1 MPSIVQEPWK
11 KEPSTSSSQPARHA
25 SKKEMRASFT
35 LSDEDSPEQL
45 DDEDEDDEDDE
56 ELNPL
61 DEEKQSQRRISES
74 HMEIIA
80 LCKKPRDSGRKKMRP
95 SFIKG
100 GPALEDFKKQYKDVL
115 NSSGDDKRTLL
126 HHLAKR
132 ITKSLLPLLRWLL
145 NTYPDLILRTDS
157 EDHTALYTAMSS
169 LNAIFVEYV
178 CEYSEKKVEAL
189 QQNGIDGTCLH
200 KALELGSSEVSIMKA
215 VDRIIQELK
224 KPRDTQRQG
233 DGEASSILKNV
244 LCKRDKKGNTPLHVA
259 LTTIASYH
267 ARRDQSASASVTLLE
282 TNLRSIVTLAI
293 EVIKEHPETMYE
305 RNKETKSPYDCLG
318 PAKEMEVCTEM
329 LEEMKKG
336 IMRKF
341 SHDEVI
347 NLLYA
352 DGGNGM

>member
-1 MPSIVQEPWK
+1 M
-11 KEPSTSSSQPARHA
+11 
-25 SKKEMRASFT
+25 
-35 LSDEDSPEQL
+35 LSDEESPEQL

-61 DEEKQSQRRISES
+61 DEEKQMQRRISEL
-74 HMEIIA
+74 HLEIIA
-80 LCKKPRDSGRKKMRP
+80 LCKKPRDGGRKKMRP

-100 GPALEDFKKQYKDVL
+100 GPALEDFIIHYKDVL
-115 NSSGDDKRTLL
+115 NSSGDDKKTLL
-126 HHLAKR
+126 HHLAKN

-169 LNAIFVEYV
+169 RNATFVEHV
-178 CEYSEKKVEAL
+178 CDYSERKVEAL
-189 QQNGIDGTCLH
+189 QQNGVDGTCLH
-200 KALELGSSEVSIMKA
+200 KALHKALELESSTVDIMKA

-224 KPRDTQRQG
+224 KARDAQREE

-244 LCKRDKKGNTPLHVA
+244 LCKRDKEGNTPMHVA
-259 LTTIASYH
+259 LTTIAGYN
-267 ARRDQSASASVTLLE
+267 ARGDQSTSASVTLLE
-282 TNLRSIVTLAI
+282 TILRSLVTLAI

-318 PAKEMEVCTEM
+318 PAKEMKVCTEM
-329 LEEMKKG
+329 LEEIKKG
-336 IMRKF
+336 FMRNF
-341 SHDEVI
+341 PHDEVI